1 MATFEY
7 TALDSGGRRV
17 SGILAAP
24 TEQAVIAELESRN
37 LMPVN
42 IEPRK
47 EGSSFGRGISGRTLS
62 ESYVQLADLLYAGV
76 PLLRGLKLLGSRKAK
91 PKLAAI
97 FRELSEK
104 VEKGVDLAAAMSE
117 RNDVFPPIHVAM
129 VRAGEKGG
137 FLEKV
142 LARLGTLGI
151 AQAELRAQ
159 MIGSLIYPA
168 ILSVMGVGIG
178 GVVFGVFVPQFR
190 ETLSRMGGELPGITL
205 LVFAASDAV
214 TTYGVFTAIAL
225 ALAIFGIITLSRD
238 ERFRVKIERF
248 KVRAPVI
255 GPLVRAHATARFCQL
270 LGTMLDNNV
279 PMLTALTIAKEG
291 AGNKLIESAIAEAA
305 EAVKSGQQLAT
316 PLEASGLFEDDVIE
330 MIRMGEA
337 ANNLDEVLLKV
348 AATIESR
355 LSRGLQVATKL
366 IEPLVLVIIGLVVLT
381 VALALIL
388 PLAQA
393 SSNLG

>member
-1 MATFEY
+1 VATFEY

-17 SGILAAP
+17 SGVLAAP
-24 TEQAVIAELESRN
+24 TEQAVIAELETRN

-47 EGSSFGRGISGRTLS
+47 EGSTFGRGISGRTLS
-62 ESYVQLADLLYAGV
+62 ESYVQLADLLHAGV

-91 PKLAAI
+91 PKLASI

-104 VEKGVDLAAAMSE
+104 VEKGIDLAAAMSE

-142 LARLGTLGI
+142 LARLGTLGL
-151 AQAELRAQ
+151 AQAELRSQ

-190 ETLSRMGGELPGITL
+190 DTLSRMGGELPGITL

-214 TTYGVFTAIAL
+214 TTYGVFTAIAI
-225 ALAIFGIITLSRD
+225 ALAIFGVISLSRD
-238 ERFRVKIERF
+238 ERFRVKLERF
-248 KVRAPVI
+248 KVRAPII

-279 PMLTALTIAKEG
+279 PMLTALSIAKEG
-291 AGNKLIESAIAEAA
+291 AGNKLIEAAIAQAA

-381 VALALIL
+381 VAMALIL

>member
-1 MATFEY
+1 
-7 TALDSGGRRV
+7 
-17 SGILAAP
+17 
-24 TEQAVIAELESRN
+24 
-37 LMPVN
+37 
-42 IEPRK
+42 
-47 EGSSFGRGISGRTLS
+47 
-62 ESYVQLADLLYAGV
+62 
-76 PLLRGLKLLGSRKAK
+76 
-91 PKLAAI
+91 
-97 FRELSEK
+97 
-104 VEKGVDLAAAMSE
+104 
-117 RNDVFPPIHVAM
+117 
-129 VRAGEKGG
+129 
-137 FLEKV
+137 
-142 LARLGTLGI
+142 
-151 AQAELRAQ
+151 
-159 MIGSLIYPA
+159 
-168 ILSVMGVGIG
+168 
-178 GVVFGVFVPQFR
+178 
-190 ETLSRMGGELPGITL
+190 
-205 LVFAASDAV
+205 
-214 TTYGVFTAIAL
+214 
-225 ALAIFGIITLSRD
+225 
-238 ERFRVKIERF
+238 
-248 KVRAPVI
+248 
-255 GPLVRAHATARFCQL
+255 
-270 LGTMLDNNV
+270 MLDNNV

>member
-225 ALAIFGIITLSRD
+225 ALGIFGIITLSRD

>member
-7 TALDSGGRRV
+7 TALDSSGRRINGV
-17 SGILAAP
+17 LAAP
-24 TEQAVIAELESRN
+24 SEQAVIAELESRN

-42 IEPRK
+42 IEVRK
-47 EGSSFGRGISGRTLS
+47 EGVGFGRGVSGRALS
-62 ESYVQLADLLYAGV
+62 ESYAQLADLLHAGV

-91 PKLAAI
+91 PKLAQI

-142 LARLGTLGI
+142 LSRLGSLGI

-190 ETLSRMGGELPGITL
+190 ETLSRMGGELPAITL

-214 TTYGVFTAIAL
+214 TKYGVFTAIAI
-225 ALAIFGIITLSRD
+225 ALAVFGVFTLARE
-238 ERFRVKIERF
+238 ERFRAGLERF

-279 PMLTALTIAKEG
+279 PMLTALNIAKEG
-291 AGNKLIESAIAEAA
+291 AGNRLIEAAIANAS

-366 IEPLVLVIIGLVVLT
+366 IEPLVLVVIGLIVLT